1 MLRGEEIDP
10 EIDERSGYELRESLW
25 KQPPPVVYNP
35 NVPIETFDFI
45 ITDEC
50 HRSIYNL
57 WRQVLEYF
65 DAYLIGLT
73 ATPSKQT
80 IGFFNKNLVMEY
92 GHERAVADNVNV
104 PYDVYKI
111 DTEITAASTRVE
123 KASYVDTRDRLTR
136 KLRWEQPDAD
146 HAYQP
151 NALYRPVVAP
161 AQLRTATSAF

>member
-1 MLRGEEIDP
+1 MVDWFEIRNSTFDIGPSPDDGRKFTELYNGAVGDGATWTLDPQGSRAGERVINVQHLQSAQLDRVSRVCISTIQRLYSMLRGEEIDP

-35 NVPIETFDFI
+35 NVPIEDFDFI

-80 IGFFNKNLVMEY
+80 IGFFNKT
-92 GHERAVADNVNV
+92 
-104 PYDVYKI
+104 P
-111 DTEITAASTRVE
+111 AA
-123 KASYVDTRDRLTR
+123 
-136 KLRWEQPDAD
+136 
-146 HAYQP
+146 
-151 NALYRPVVAP
+151 
-161 AQLRTATSAF
+161 